1 MQHFFT
7 RATKLGRVL
16 LVEGSA
22 ELRSSLSEYLRSRGI
37 DSYTAYG
44 VTDARPLLTALN
56 PDVTILDLDLE
67 DGDAFDLID
76 DIAKVGSRCL
86 ILTARDRA
94 EDLIRG
100 LSSGAD
106 DFVAKPI
113 EIEEVYLRICNILAN
128 RRLQSAGANADI
140 VIDLQG
146 IKVNLV
152 TRTLLG
158 SGDAPG
164 ADLTE
169 TELSLLRILTENI
182 GRVVSKEVLF
192 ESVHGRPSTSRTR
205 SLGVS
210 ISRLRIKLKSIDVDT
225 EIRSVR
231 QAGYILSRASELEQ
245 TRSDA

>member
-16 LVEGSA
+16 LIEGSA
-22 ELRSSLSEYLRSRGI
+22 TLRTSLSEYLRSRGI
-37 DSYTAYG
+37 DSYAAYG
-44 VTDARPLLTALN
+44 VTDARALLPALN
-56 PDVTILDLDLE
+56 PDVTILDLELE

-128 RRLQSAGANADI
+128 RRLQSAGANSNI

-158 SGDAPG
+158 GGDAPG

-210 ISRLRIKLKSIDVDT
+210 ISRLRIKLKSIDTDT

-245 TRSDA
+245 I

>member
-1 MQHFFT
+1 M
-7 RATKLGRVL
+7 
-16 LVEGSA
+16 
-22 ELRSSLSEYLRSRGI
+22 
-37 DSYTAYG
+37 
-44 VTDARPLLTALN
+44 
-56 PDVTILDLDLE
+56 E
-67 DGDAFDLID
+67 DGDAFELID
-76 DIAKVGSRCL
+76 EIAKVGSRCL

-128 RRLQSAGANADI
+128 RRLQSAGANNNV

-146 IKVNLV
+146 IKINLV

-164 ADLTE
+164 ADLSE

-192 ESVHGRPSTSRTR
+192 ESVHGRLSTSRTR

-210 ISRLRIKLKSIDVDT
+210 VSRLRIKLKSIDTDI

-231 QAGYILSRASELEQ
+231 EAGYILAGERTRADLRRRLFGRASHTRGSAERPGWRGGPSEL
-245 TRSDA
+245 RSSSRDRRGGA

>member
-22 ELRSSLSEYLRSRGI
+22 ALRTSLSEYLRSRGI
-37 DSYTAYG
+37 DSYTACG
-44 VTDARPLLTALN
+44 VTDARALLAALN
-56 PDVTILDLDLE
+56 PDVTILDLELE

-86 ILTARDRA
+86 ILTSRDRS

-113 EIEEVYLRICNILAN
+113 EIEEVYLRVCNILAN
-128 RRLQSAGANADI
+128 RRLQSVGVGASNNI

-158 SGDAPG
+158 GDDTPG
-164 ADLTE
+164 ADPTE

-192 ESVHGRPSTSRTR
+192 ESVHGRPFHVEDQITR
-205 SLGVS
+205 GQH
-210 ISRLRIKLKSIDVDT
+210 K
-225 EIRSVR
+225 
-231 QAGYILSRASELEQ
+231 
-245 TRSDA
+245 

>member
-1 MQHFFT
+1 MI
-7 RATKLGRVL
+7 
-16 LVEGSA
+16 EGSA
-22 ELRSSLSEYLRSRGI
+22 ELRTGLSEYLRSRGI

-44 VTDARPLLTALN
+44 VTDARPLLSALN
-56 PDVTILDLDLE
+56 PDVTILDLELE

-86 ILTARDRA
+86 ILTSRHRA

-113 EIEEVYLRICNILAN
+113 EIEEVYLRVCNILAN
-128 RRLQSAGANADI
+128 RRLQSAGGNNNI

-152 TRTLLG
+152 TRTLLT
-158 SGDAPG
+158 SGDTPG

-169 TELSLLRILTENI
+169 TELSLLRILAENI
-182 GRVVSKEVLF
+182 GRIVSKEVLF

-210 ISRLRIKLKSIDVDT
+210 ISRLRIKLKSVDPDI

-231 QAGYILSRASELEQ
+231 QTGYILTRTSEPDQ
-245 TRSDA
+245 TLSNP

>member
-1 MQHFFT
+1 MRHFFS
-7 RATKLGRVL
+7 RATKMGRVL

-22 ELRSSLSEYLRSRGI
+22 QRTSLSEYLQSREI
-37 DSYTAYG
+37 DSYRAYRA
-44 VTDARPLLTALN
+44 TDARALLSALI

-86 ILTARDRA
+86 IMSSRDRA

-113 EIEEVYLRICNILAN
+113 EMDEVYLRICNILAN

>member
-1 MQHFFT
+1 M
-7 RATKLGRVL
+7 GRVL
-16 LVEGSA
+16 LVEDSA
-22 ELRSSLSEYLRSRGI
+22 QRTSLSEYLQSRGI
-37 DSYTAYG
+37 DSYRAYG
-44 VTDARPLLTALN
+44 VTDGRALLTALN
-56 PDVTILDLDLE
+56 PHVTILDLDLE

-86 ILTARDRA
+86 IVSSRDRA

-113 EIEEVYLRICNILAN
+113 EMDEVYLRICNILAN
-128 RRLQSAGANADI
+128 RRSQRLGANNN

-146 IKVNLV
+146 IKINLM
-152 TRTLLG
+152 TRTLLTNG
-158 SGDAPG
+158 EAQG

-169 TELSLLRILTENI
+169 TELTLLRILTENI
-182 GRVVSKEVLF
+182 GRVVSKEFLF
-192 ESVHGRPSTSRTR
+192 ENIHGHPCTSETR

-210 ISRLRIKLKSIDVDT
+210 ISRLRIKLKTIDADT

-231 QAGYILSRASELEQ
+231 QAGWILSRASEPVQ
-245 TRSDA
+245 MRSDG

>member
-1 MQHFFT
+1 MQHFFS

-16 LVEGSA
+16 LVAGSA
-22 ELRSSLSEYLRSRGI
+22 ELRTSLSEYLRSRGI

-44 VTDARPLLTALN
+44 VTDARPLLSALN
-56 PDVTILDLDLE
+56 PDVTILDLELE

-128 RRLQSAGANADI
+128 RRLQSAGANNNI

-146 IKVNLV
+146 IRVNLV

-210 ISRLRIKLKSIDVDT
+210 VSRLRIKLKSIDTDI

-231 QAGYILSRASELEQ
+231 QAGYILSRASEPEP
-245 TRSDA
+245 TRSDD

>member
-1 MQHFFT
+1 MQHFFS

-22 ELRSSLSEYLRSRGI
+22 ELRTSLSEYLRARGI

-44 VTDARPLLTALN
+44 VTDARALLTALN
-56 PDVTILDLDLE
+56 PDVTVLDLELE

-113 EIEEVYLRICNILAN
+113 EIDEVYLRICNILAN
-128 RRLQSAGANADI
+128 RRLQSAGANNNI

-152 TRTLLG
+152 TRTLMG

-182 GRVVSKEVLF
+182 GRVVSKEALF
-192 ESVHGRPSTSRTR
+192 ESIHGRPSTSKTR

-210 ISRLRIKLKSIDVDT
+210 VSRLRIKLKTIDTDI

-231 QAGYILSRASELEQ
+231 QTGYILSRGNEPEQ
-245 TRSDA
+245 I

>member
-1 MQHFFT
+1 
-7 RATKLGRVL
+7 
-16 LVEGSA
+16 
-22 ELRSSLSEYLRSRGI
+22 
-37 DSYTAYG
+37 
-44 VTDARPLLTALN
+44 VTDARPLLSALT
-56 PDVTILDLDLE
+56 PDVTILDLELE
-67 DGDAFDLID
+67 DGDAFDLIE

-113 EIEEVYLRICNILAN
+113 VIEEVYLRVCNILAN
-128 RRLQSAGANADI
+128 RRLQSAGGNNNI

-152 TRTLLG
+152 TRTLLT
-158 SGDAPG
+158 SGDTPG

-169 TELSLLRILTENI
+169 TELSLLRILAENI
-182 GRVVSKEVLF
+182 GRIVSKEVLF

-210 ISRLRIKLKSIDVDT
+210 ISRLRIKLKSVDT
-225 EIRSVR
+225 DIEIRSVR
-231 QAGYILSRASELEQ
+231 QTGYILSRASEPEQ

>member
-1 MQHFFT
+1 M
-7 RATKLGRVL
+7 
-16 LVEGSA
+16 E
-22 ELRSSLSEYLRSRGI
+22 
-37 DSYTAYG
+37 
-44 VTDARPLLTALN
+44 
-56 PDVTILDLDLE
+56 LE

-76 DIAKVGSRCL
+76 EIAKVGSRCL
-86 ILTARDRA
+86 ILAARDRA

-113 EIEEVYLRICNILAN
+113 ENEEVYLRVCNILAN
-128 RRLQSAGANADI
+128 RRLQSVGGNNDI

-192 ESVHGRPSTSRTR
+192 ESVHGRPSTLRTR

-210 ISRLRIKLKSIDVDT
+210 VSRLRIKLKSIDTDI

-231 QAGYILSRASELEQ
+231 QAGYILARASEPEQ
-245 TRSDA
+245 I